1 MQKQASAIAILSSI
15 ILLIPLAT
23 AQTSVRIVVKG
34 DSVESM
40 EPSDLYSATP
50 YAVNVKVMDDKGNPK
65 AGSNFELRTAGGAV
79 SIDGASSATTRSDG
93 VATLSLTFTAGGI
106 VRLYVDGTR
115 LKTINVLYNSPPT
128 GALAVIAVL
137 FLVLVVAV
145 GYTAYVGPLK
155 WARTK

>member
-23 AQTSVRIVVKG
+23 AQTSVQIVVKG

-40 EPSDLYSATP
+40 QPSDLYSGTP

-65 AGSNFELRTAGGAV
+65 SGSNFEFRIAGGAV
-79 SIDGASSATTRSDG
+79 SIDGANSATTGSDG

-106 VRLYVDGTR
+106 VRLYVDRTR